1 VNFDLVSTAVDLV
14 DKDEKKVNRN
24 RENDVEFNYTSPSF
38 PVTKSKGDGNVL
50 SDPHALQLV
59 IGKTMREE
67 LGEDVAVAFCKNIKC
82 GQLVLVTGRLGG
94 YISFTCHIILGC
106 SVLHCIKLD
115 CAALHYTTLCC
126 IMSLC
131 VVPYCIVLYCIAL
144 YCIALYCSI
153 LYFTVLYFTALYCTD
168 LYCILYRNLTAREIS
183 TIHQK

>member
-1 VNFDLVSTAVDLV
+1 VNSDLVSTAVDLV

-94 YISFTCHIILGC
+94 YISVPCYIIIGC
-106 SVLHCIKLD
+106 SVLHCIKLN
-115 CAALHYTTLCC
+115 CADYITLH
-126 IMSLC
+126 C
-131 VVPYCIVLYCIAL
+131 VVSFRSALYCTVLYCIAL
-144 YCIALYCSI
+144 HCTILYC
-153 LYFTVLYFTALYCTD
+153 TVLYCTVLCTD
-168 LYCILYRNLTAREIS
+168 LYCIHIGILPLERSQQS
-183 TIHQK
+183 TKNSKSTH